1 MKLEELELEELE
13 LEVQKMVIQKLEE
26 LELERQKQPPPSRF
40 IANTTTSTHPSCS
53 LIRQADSPCR

>member
-13 LEVQKMVIQKLEE
+13 VLKMVIQKLEE
-26 LELERQKQPPPSRF
+26 LERQEQPPPKPRF

-53 LIRQADSPCR
+53 LISQADSHSR